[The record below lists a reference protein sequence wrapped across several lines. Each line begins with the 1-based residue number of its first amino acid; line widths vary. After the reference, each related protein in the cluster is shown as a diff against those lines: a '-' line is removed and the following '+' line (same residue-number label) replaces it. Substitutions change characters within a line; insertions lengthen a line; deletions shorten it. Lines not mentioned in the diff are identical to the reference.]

1 MGTRHCGA
9 TLVLYFI
16 QVKIAIA
23 IYCHDRICAVKIPLD
38 RQSPKPIYLQIR
50 DRLKKLIQSGT
61 LPPGQRL
68 PSIRSLA
75 KTLQVGRLTVI
86 EAYGVLEGDS
96 LIYARQGSGY
106 FVSHQTVPPSRLG
119 TAFSPLQNAIVQAK
133 DGGSFCDLFL
143 ASIQVQSEKEVIDF
157 SSGFPR
163 PWGLQDLQKIARR
176 AVTEA
181 GDTLFRYGFP
191 GGQPILQQQIAQML
205 VQQGLDI
212 SPEKLILTNGSQQGL
227 SLAMRHYLQAGDW
240 VIVEA
245 PTYHGAVAILED
257 IGARIVGI
265 PMTGEGMNL
274 AILESYLQS
283 HRPKLI
289 YTISTLH
296 NPTGLTTSQTHRQ
309 QLLALASQYQCPI
322 LEDNAY
328 EGLNFQP
335 VPSPIK
341 AFDQQNLVT
350 YIGTFSKTLI
360 PGLRVGWIVP
370 PNPNYQA
377 IMRQK
382 LLHDFHVST
391 ISQAIVSEYLASGH
405 YRRHLNQL
413 RMQNLQSRNA
423 MLQALERYFPQEAT
437 WTVPQG
443 GLFLWVHLPNCLSVQ
458 TICREAL
465 SQGILI
471 ACGAAFFPDRKGYP
485 AMRLNF
491 SLLPEEIE
499 RGIAIVGELLQ
510 QSFSSNLKAV

>member
-1 MGTRHCGA
+1 M
-9 TLVLYFI
+9 
-16 QVKIAIA
+16 
-23 IYCHDRICAVKIPLD
+23 KIPLD

-50 DRLKKLIQSGT
+50 DRLRRLIQSGT

-75 KTLQVGRLTVI
+75 NTLQVARLTVI
-86 EAYGVLEGDS
+86 EAYSVLEADS

-106 FVSHQTVPPSRLG
+106 FVSHQTAPTPRLG
-119 TAFSPLQNAIVQAK
+119 TAFPSLQDAIVPDK
-133 DGGSFCDLFL
+133 DGGGFCDRFL
-143 ASIQVQSEKEVIDF
+143 ASIQVQSQTGITDF

-212 SPEKLILTNGSQQGL
+212 APEQLILTNGSQQGL
-227 SLAMRHYLQAGDW
+227 SLAMRHYVQAGDR

-245 PTYHGAVAILED
+245 PTYHGALAILED
-257 IGARIVGI
+257 IGAKIVGI
-265 PMTGEGMNL
+265 PMTVEGMNL
-274 AILESYLQS
+274 AILESCLQT

-309 QLLALASQYQCPI
+309 QLLALASQYECAI

-335 VPSPIK
+335 VPPPIK

-350 YIGTFSKTLI
+350 YIGTFSKTII
-360 PGLRVGWIVP
+360 PGLRVGWIIVP
-370 PNPNYQA
+370 DVNYQA

-405 YRRHLNQL
+405 YRRHLNQI

-423 MLQALERYFPQEAT
+423 MLQALERYFPQEAS
-437 WTVPQG
+437 WTVPEG

-458 TICREAL
+458 KICQEAL

-471 ACGAAFFPDRKGYP
+471 ACGTAFFADRKGYP

-491 SLLPEEIE
+491 SLFPEEIE
-499 RGIAIVGELLQ
+499 RGIAIVGKLLQ
-510 QSFSSNLKAV
+510 RHMISNLKAV

>member
-1 MGTRHCGA
+1 
-9 TLVLYFI
+9 
-16 QVKIAIA
+16 
-23 IYCHDRICAVKIPLD
+23 
-38 RQSPKPIYLQIR
+38 
-50 DRLKKLIQSGT
+50 
-61 LPPGQRL
+61 
-68 PSIRSLA
+68 
-75 KTLQVGRLTVI
+75 LQVGRLTVI

>member
-1 MGTRHCGA
+1 
-9 TLVLYFI
+9 
-16 QVKIAIA
+16 
-23 IYCHDRICAVKIPLD
+23 VKIPLD

-50 DRLKKLIQSGT
+50 DRLKGLIQSGT

-106 FVSHQTVPPSRLG
+106 FVSHQTILPSRLV
-119 TAFSPLQNAIVQAK
+119 TTFSPLQNAIVQINN
-133 DGGSFCDLFL
+133 GGNFCDLFL
-143 ASIQVQSEKEVIDF
+143 ASIQVQSQKEVIDF

-163 PWGLQDLQKIARR
+163 PWGLPDLQKIARR
-176 AVTEA
+176 AVTAA

-212 SPEKLILTNGSQQGL
+212 SPEQLILTNGSQQGI

-245 PTYHGAVAILED
+245 PTYHGAIAILED
-257 IGARIVGI
+257 IGAKIIGI

-309 QLLALASQYQCPI
+309 QLLTLANQYQCPI

-328 EGLNFQP
+328 EGLNFEP
-335 VPSPIK
+335 VPPPIK
-341 AFDQQNLVT
+341 ALDEQNLVT

-413 RMQNLQSRNA
+413 RMQNLQSRNT

-437 WTVPQG
+437 WTIPQG

-471 ACGAAFFPDRKGYP
+471 ACGTVFFPDRKGYP

-499 RGIAIVGELLQ
+499 RGIAVVGELLQ
-510 QSFSSNLKAV
+510 QNFSSNLKAV